1 MNANVDFDTLYRHA
15 HAGDPE
21 AQFQLGRHYAGHQE
35 WNRARRIWRNAA
47 ERGHPGAL
55 TELGLLQLFGIG
67 IPPEPTLAVGVLE
80 RAEAAGS
87 GEAACQ
93 LALLGWSDYY
103 VRFDAAAMA
112 ARLRAAALADF
123 APALRAS
130 ALLLARTDGAD
141 PALGDACLAR
151 AASLG
156 DTVSQYLW
164 GRRLR
169 GRGDAAGDAWLAEAA
184 RRGLPRARELLG
196 DADPPPPQLVPAI
209 TSLPALELPC
219 PAPAAIEVHSIDPLV
234 ETWEDVFS
242 AEECEFMIA
251 LGEPFL
257 QRSVTIPGDEIPGNP
272 TTLVEH
278 EHRTSSDH
286 SFYTFQ
292 EDFALRWLQWRMVA
306 RLGVPL
312 ANAEHLDL
320 LRYRPG
326 QEYRPHRDYLPP
338 SAPGN
343 SARPDQPGQRVH
355 TIFAYLADVQ
365 AGGETDFP
373 LLGVRVVPR
382 TGHVV
387 HFVNLTADGQPDPRT
402 LHAGMSVIAGVKWLG
417 TLWTRERR
425 MRDY

>member
-1 MNANVDFDTLYRHA
+1 MNAGIDFDLLYRHA
-15 HAGDPE
+15 HAGDVE
-21 AQFQLGRHYAGHQE
+21 AQFQLGRVYAGRQE
-35 WNRARRIWRNAA
+35 WNRARRVWRDAA
-47 ERGHPGAL
+47 DRGHPGAL

-67 IPPEPTLAVGVLE
+67 VPPEPREAVTVLE

-93 LALLGWSDYY
+93 LALLAWSDHY
-103 VRFDAAAMA
+103 VRFDAGAMC
-112 ARLRAAALADF
+112 ARLRVAALRDF
-123 APALRAS
+123 APALRAV

-141 PALGDACLAR
+141 GALGDACLAR
-151 AASLG
+151 AATLG
-156 DTVSQYLW
+156 DAASQYLW
-164 GRRLR
+164 GRRLHA
-169 GRGDAAGDAWLAEAA
+169 RGDAGGSGWLAEAA
-184 RRGLPRARELLG
+184 RRGLPRAQALLG
-196 DADPPPPQLVPAI
+196 DVAAAPRTPAPAPAI
-209 TSLPALELPC
+209 TDLPPLSLPC
-219 PAPAAIEVHSIDPLV
+219 PVPASTTVHHADPLV

-242 AEECEFMIA
+242 AEECEFMVA

-257 QRSVTIPGDEIPGNP
+257 QRSVTIPGDQAK
-272 TTLVEH
+272 LVEH

-320 LRYRPG
+320 LRYLPG

-343 SARPDQPGQRVH
+343 SPHPDAPGQRVH
-355 TIFAYLADVQ
+355 TVFAYLADVE

-373 LLGVRVVPR
+373 LLGVRITPK
-382 TGHVV
+382 TGRVV
-387 HFVNLTADGQPDPRT
+387 HFVNLDAAGAPDPRT
-402 LHAGMSVIAGVKWLG
+402 LHAGMPVRAGVKWLG
-417 TLWTRERR
+417 TLWTRQRR
-425 MRDY
+425 IRDY